1 MKNSTLM
8 LLGGVYLCLLTIA
21 SVFATTP
28 LLMSGVLCLSGAGLV
43 FAGLYEMIVNY
54 N

>member
-1 MKNSTLM
+1 MKDSTLM
-8 LLGGVYLCLLTIA
+8 LLGGFYLCLLTIA
-21 SVFATTP
+21 SAFISTP
-28 LLMSGVLCLSGAGLV
+28 LLFSGVLCIGGTGLV

>member
-8 LLGGVYLCLLTIA
+8 LLGGIYLCLLTIA
-21 SVFATTP
+21 SAFTSAP
-28 LLMSGVLCLSGAGLV
+28 LLISGVLCFGGAGLV
-43 FAGLYEMIVNY
+43 FAGLYELVNY

>member
-8 LLGGVYLCLLTIA
+8 LLGGIYLCLLTIA
-21 SVFATTP
+21 SVLAGTP
-28 LLMSGVLCLSGAGLV
+28 LLFSGVLCFGGAGLV
-43 FAGLYEMIVNY
+43 FAGLFELVNY